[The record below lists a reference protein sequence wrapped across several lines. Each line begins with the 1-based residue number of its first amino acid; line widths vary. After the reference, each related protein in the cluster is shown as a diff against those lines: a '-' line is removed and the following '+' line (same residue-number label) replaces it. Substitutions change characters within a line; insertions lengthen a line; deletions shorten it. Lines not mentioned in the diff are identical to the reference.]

1 VSRLGIRGWKLV
13 LLSLVWL
20 AALSIYV
27 ATLGLFF
34 YFSNLLCYS
43 DPDGSPDGEAY
54 LSLWPPGPGCS
65 FFFADDQPP
74 SFAWLAV
81 ALLLLVSGAWLLRQF
96 RRHPS
101 DRQATRADVA

>member
-1 VSRLGIRGWKLV
+1 MQGWELLV
-13 LLSLVWL
+13 LSLVWM

-34 YFSNLLCYS
+34 YFSNLVCYS

-65 FFFADDQPP
+65 FFVADDQPP
-74 SFAWLAV
+74 SFAWLAA
-81 ALLLLVSGAWLLRQF
+81 ALLLLVSGAWLVRQF
-96 RRHPS
+96 RRKPS
-101 DRQATRADVA
+101 DRQATRVDVA